1 MKFYNT
7 YLFDFDYTI
16 ADSSVGIIMSFN
28 EAFRAIGID
37 YINPSEIKKTIG
49 KSLFNAFVELSGGYS
64 DYDYLLFQRKFMATS
79 KEVMV
84 KYSYLYDSVIDLF
97 KELKIN
103 QCSIGI
109 VTSKDK
115 NTVSKILQKY
125 NCGEFVDVIVGEDN
139 VQHQKP
145 NSEPIDKAIKL
156 LGLDYSNT
164 VYVGDCVVD
173 ALTAQNAKVDF
184 YAVLSG
190 VETKADFVKHHCDVK
205 CFFRSVTQLLD
216 YIRKN

>member
-97 KELKIN
+97 KENK
-103 QCSIGI
+103 SM
-109 VTSKDK
+109 
-115 NTVSKILQKY
+115 
-125 NCGEFVDVIVGEDN
+125 
-139 VQHQKP
+139 
-145 NSEPIDKAIKL
+145 
-156 LGLDYSNT
+156 LDW
-164 VYVGDCVVD
+164 
-173 ALTAQNAKVDF
+173 
-184 YAVLSG
+184 
-190 VETKADFVKHHCDVK
+190 HC
-205 CFFRSVTQLLD
+205 
-216 YIRKN
+216 YIEG